1 MRECYVFLA
10 RRTLRSEVVWTAPLR
25 RLLAT
30 LCCAA
35 SLVFSAPTLAQKPS
49 NASNSAPPRLSLVA
63 TTEVMPLDRS
73 GAMTGDALLERVQL
87 IVWDRQRIAR
97 PAPEGAL
104 GAASAELL
112 FGIITGGSGAG
123 QDLAEPKE

>member
-1 MRECYVFLA
+1 M
-10 RRTLRSEVVWTAPLR
+10 
-25 RLLAT
+25 
-30 LCCAA
+30 
-35 SLVFSAPTLAQKPS
+35 
-49 NASNSAPPRLSLVA
+49 
-63 TTEVMPLDRS
+63 DRS